1 MCTNYTPAT
10 PAHLLALD
18 TIDWSASTPAAWPI
32 ETFPGYAAPIVLPGH
47 NGRLHLQTGSYGLI
61 PRWCKDRPQATSVS
75 RKTYNARSET
85 VADKPSYRQPWRE
98 RRWAV
103 APMLDCF
110 EPCWESGRAVRWRI
124 RLADAPLFGAAG
136 LHESWTDPLTGEVQR
151 SFTLLTV
158 NADGHPLMGRMH
170 RPEDEKRMLVLL
182 PVRDWSHWLHAT
194 TEQALQ
200 IVRSAP
206 SGRLL
211 GEPAPVRHEPQQ
223 TLDF

>member
-10 PAHLLALD
+10 PSHLLALD
-18 TIDWSASTPAAWPI
+18 SLDWAGTVPPAWPV
-32 ETFPGYAAPIVLPGH
+32 ETFPGYDAPILLPGAP
-47 NGRLHLQTGSYGLI
+47 GRWVLQTGSYGLI
-61 PRWCKDRPQATSVS
+61 PRWCKDQRQAVTVS

-124 RLADAPLFGAAG
+124 RLLDAPMFGAAG
-136 LHESWTDPLTGEVQR
+136 LHESWIDPQTGDER
-151 SFTLLTV
+151 CSFSLLTV

-170 RPEDEKRMLVLL
+170 RPQDEKRMLVLL
-182 PVRDWSHWLHAT
+182 PPQSWSHWLQST
-194 TEQALQ
+194 TEQALLTLKLASQ
-200 IVRSAP
+200 AV
-206 SGRLL
+206 LQ
-211 GEPAPVRHEPQQ
+211 GEPAPVRLEPQ
-223 TLDF
+223 LSFGF

>member
-10 PAHLLALD
+10 PAHLLALGA
-18 TIDWSASTPAAWPI
+18 IDWPATTQASWPV
-32 ETFPGYAAPIVLPGH
+32 ETFPGHAAPILLPGQD
-47 NGRLHLQTGSYGLI
+47 GRLQLHTGGYGLI
-61 PRWCKDRPQATSVS
+61 PRWCRDRAQASGVS

-85 VADKPSYRQPWRE
+85 VASKPSYRLPWRE

-136 LHESWTDPLTGEVQR
+136 LHESWTDPHSGEVRR

-158 NADGHPLMGRMH
+158 NADDHPLMGRMH
-170 RPEDEKRMLVLL
+170 RPGDEKRMLVLL
-182 PVRDWSHWLHAT
+182 RPTAWSHWLQAT
-194 TEQALQ
+194 TELALHT
-200 IVRSAP
+200 IRLAP
-206 SGRLL
+206 RERLL
-211 GEPAPVRHEPQQ
+211 GEPAPVRPQPQQ